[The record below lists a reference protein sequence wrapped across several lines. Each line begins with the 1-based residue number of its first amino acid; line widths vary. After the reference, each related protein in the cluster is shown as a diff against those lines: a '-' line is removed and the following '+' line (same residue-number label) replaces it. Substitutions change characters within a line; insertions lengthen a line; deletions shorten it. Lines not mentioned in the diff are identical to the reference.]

1 MKNQEIQMVNG
12 SELLRQTVKT
22 VLSTN
27 KGEWSLNINEG
38 IDFYN
43 ILGKRKIKPK
53 SDKQAALE
61 NENSYL
67 RLKLSEY
74 DKDSSEMNSLLE
86 KRLDGES

>member
-1 MKNQEIQMVNG
+1 M
-12 SELLRQTVKT
+12 LRQTMKT

-27 KGEWSLNINEG
+27 KGEWSLNVNEG
-38 IDFYN
+38 IDIYN
-43 ILGKRKIKPK
+43 ILGKRKLKPK

-61 NENSYL
+61 NENTHL
-67 RLKLSEY
+67 KARLAEY